1 MTATDTVSPGD
12 GRVPGDAARAAGAQP
27 LEDAQALEQA
37 LGLDDGRGP
46 DDEPGPRD
54 GSTSRRRA
62 DPANAQGHATVPRS
76 MAKARA
82 EQITLLLVILVPLV
96 ALIAAIPALWGHWIT
111 WRDVILA
118 VVFYG
123 ISGHGVTVGF
133 HRYLTHRGFR
143 TSRPVRI
150 ALAVAGNMAIEGPVI
165 RWVADHRRHHAYSD
179 AEGDPHSPWRY
190 GPGTLPMLKGL
201 YHAHVGWLFDVEQ
214 TDQRRFAPDLLDDPD
229 LVRVS
234 RAFGL
239 CAFVSLA
246 APALIGGLW
255 GGSFEAAAQ
264 AFFWASLVRVA
275 LLHHVTWSVNSICHV
290 LGTRPFRSRDRSTNV
305 WPLALLSMGESWHN
319 LHHAEPTSAR
329 HGVRPWQ
336 IDTSFYLI
344 KLMEITHVAWDVR
357 WPDPARLAAKRVTAR
372 PATPEGAAS

>member
-1 MTATDTVSPGD
+1 MGRDEAMTATDTVTQGNDRAPD
-12 GRVPGDAARAAGAQP
+12 DA
-27 LEDAQALEQA
+27 
-37 LGLDDGRGP
+37 RGP
-46 DDEPGPRD
+46 DGDRAA
-54 GSTSRRRA
+54 RRA
-62 DPANAQGHATVPRS
+62 DPANGRGNATQPRS

-82 EQITLLLVILVPLV
+82 EQVVLLVVIIVPLV
-96 ALIAAIPALWGHWIT
+96 AVVAAISAERGRWIS
-111 WRDVILA
+111 WRDVVLA
-118 VVFYG
+118 AVFYA

-133 HRYLTHRGFR
+133 HRYFTHRGFR

-165 RWVADHRRHHAYSD
+165 RWVADHRRHHAFSD

-190 GPGTLPMLKGL
+190 GPGTWSMLRGL

-214 TDQRRFAPDLLDDPD
+214 TDQRRFAPDLLDDTD
-229 LVRVS
+229 IVRVS
-234 RAFGL
+234 HSFGA

-255 GGSFEAAAQ
+255 GGSFEAAVE

-275 LLHHVTWSVNSICHV
+275 VLHHVTWSVNSICHV
-290 LGTRPFRSRDRSTNV
+290 LGSRPYRSRDRSTNV
-305 WPLALLSMGESWHN
+305 WPLAFLSMGESWHN

-336 IDTSFYLI
+336 IDTSFYLV
-344 KLMEITHVAWDVR
+344 KLMETLHLVWDVR
-357 WPDPARLAAKRVTAR
+357 WPDPARLAAKRAMAE
-372 PATPEGAAS
+372 PASAA

>member
-1 MTATDTVSPGD
+1 MTATDTVTPGD
-12 GRVPGDAARAAGAQP
+12 NRAPDDDRRPAAGPA
-27 LEDAQALEQA
+27 
-37 LGLDDGRGP
+37 
-46 DDEPGPRD
+46 
-54 GSTSRRRA
+54 TRRA
-62 DPANAQGHATVPRS
+62 DPANRRGNATRPRS
-76 MAKARA
+76 LVKARA
-82 EQITLLLVILVPLV
+82 EQIILLVVIIVPLA
-96 ALIAAIPALWGHWIT
+96 ALAAAIPALWGHWIS
-111 WRDVILA
+111 WRDVVLA
-118 VVFYG
+118 AIFYA

-133 HRYLTHRGFR
+133 HRYFTHRGFR
-143 TSRPVRI
+143 TSRPMRI
-150 ALAVAGNMAIEGPVI
+150 ALAIAGNMAIEGPVI
-165 RWVADHRRHHAYSD
+165 RWVADHRRHHAFSD
-179 AEGDPHSPWRY
+179 EEGDPHSPWRY
-190 GPGTLPMLKGL
+190 GPGAWSMVKGL

-229 LVRVS
+229 IVRVS
-234 RAFGL
+234 HSFGV

-255 GGSFEAAAQ
+255 GGSFEAAAE

-290 LGTRPFRSRDRSTNV
+290 LGTRPYRSRDRSTNV

-344 KLMEITHVAWDVR
+344 KLMETLRLVRDVR
-357 WPDPARLAAKRVTAR
+357 WPDPARLAAKRVTAD
-372 PATPEGAAS
+372 PASA